1 MIVKKSYR
9 KIIFK
14 KISQRL
20 NKSKFFGKIKITKE
34 VKLFFFFWFLFF
46 IILARLFYL
55 QVVMASYY
63 ENILSSQ
70 HFSES
75 LLKANRWHVF
85 VLDKAGKALKLT
97 ENIDFFNVFVDPK
110 YVNDKAKFI
119 EVLSPIIYKHYCE
132 INTTSKPSK
141 IQCIKNIEKFSQTKI
156 LPEEP
161 EIFYKGSGNIDGT
174 INMQLTGW
182 WLSGI
187 NQYIYNRDPYYTQKS
202 QISSGYM
209 VQFNSAVNL
218 FTTAKALE
226 LIKKKMDEM
235 IVIWYRQKNYLGF
248 FENTV
253 FLDELKALN
262 LPYISIESKYY
273 VYIEPSKVSHIWNAT
288 KAIQKILQKYWYEL
302 GFKDISNVFYAQ
314 ENRYVR
320 LISEANPNIIKLVN
334 DLKLQYFNKIKDWI
348 PLLHGL
354 GTEKIAKRYYP
365 YGEFLSNVLWYVWKN
380 GIAQYG
386 IEEYFDKALKGKD
399 WYIVGRSTPWIGE
412 AWSNDFTVVDVQH
425 WDNVYLTIDP
435 AVQKE
440 VEKIIK
446 AWNEEFRSDSVSAL
460 VLDPYNGK
468 IISSA
473 NYPTFDPN
481 NYNDIYDLQPLAP
494 EDARL
499 LTDLTFTDIPVFYLT
514 GWSVKVAT
522 LTDRTNTNL
531 RKYTSKNVVWPQAF
545 IDKNIAFPYEP
556 GSIFKAITI
565 GVWVDSDEISLY
577 DFYKDEGKVTIWPYT
592 ISNVDENCL
601 WENNFLHAFIFS
613 CNIGMVRIAQKIRK
627 ENFYNYVE
635 KLWFWKMTNVE
646 LAWEDGW
653 FVEDSNTVS
662 VARFFNNSF
671 WQWLL
676 ATPLQMAVAYAAL
689 VNGWYYVK
697 PTIIEK
703 VYKRDTNQFIVN
715 QTKKEF
721 QIFKPTTSDYLKEA
735 LFRTVNNPVIKKFS
749 YIVGYTIGWKSWT
762 SQISFK
768 GKYQKWLWRT
778 NGSFVWIVTKDN
790 LKYVVVVQ
798 VRRPRSNLWWDATAG
813 KVFNQIAKF
822 LINYELIER

>member
-1 MIVKKSYR
+1 
-9 KIIFK
+9 
-14 KISQRL
+14 
-20 NKSKFFGKIKITKE
+20 
-34 VKLFFFFWFLFF
+34 
-46 IILARLFYL
+46 
-55 QVVMASYY
+55 MASYY

-75 LLKANRWHVF
+75 LLKANRGHVF

-235 IVIWYRQKNYLGF
+235 IVIGYRQKNYLGF

-273 VYIEPSKVSHIWNAT
+273 VYIEPSKVSHIGNAT
-288 KAIQKILQKYWYEL
+288 KAIQKILQKYGYEL

-334 DLKLQYFNKIKDWI
+334 DLKLQYFNKIKDGI

-365 YGEFLSNVLWYVWKN
+365 YGEFLSNVL
-380 GIAQYG
+380 
-386 IEEYFDKALKGKD
+386 
-399 WYIVGRSTPWIGE
+399 
-412 AWSNDFTVVDVQH
+412 
-425 WDNVYLTIDP
+425 
-435 AVQKE
+435 
-440 VEKIIK
+440 
-446 AWNEEFRSDSVSAL
+446 
-460 VLDPYNGK
+460 
-468 IISSA
+468 
-473 NYPTFDPN
+473 
-481 NYNDIYDLQPLAP
+481 
-494 EDARL
+494 
-499 LTDLTFTDIPVFYLT
+499 
-514 GWSVKVAT
+514 
-522 LTDRTNTNL
+522 
-531 RKYTSKNVVWPQAF
+531 
-545 IDKNIAFPYEP
+545 
-556 GSIFKAITI
+556 
-565 GVWVDSDEISLY
+565 
-577 DFYKDEGKVTIWPYT
+577 
-592 ISNVDENCL
+592 
-601 WENNFLHAFIFS
+601 
-613 CNIGMVRIAQKIRK
+613 
-627 ENFYNYVE
+627 
-635 KLWFWKMTNVE
+635 
-646 LAWEDGW
+646 
-653 FVEDSNTVS
+653 
-662 VARFFNNSF
+662 
-671 WQWLL
+671 
-676 ATPLQMAVAYAAL
+676 
-689 VNGWYYVK
+689 
-697 PTIIEK
+697 
-703 VYKRDTNQFIVN
+703 
-715 QTKKEF
+715 
-721 QIFKPTTSDYLKEA
+721 
-735 LFRTVNNPVIKKFS
+735 
-749 YIVGYTIGWKSWT
+749 
-762 SQISFK
+762 
-768 GKYQKWLWRT
+768 
-778 NGSFVWIVTKDN
+778 
-790 LKYVVVVQ
+790 
-798 VRRPRSNLWWDATAG
+798 
-813 KVFNQIAKF
+813 
-822 LINYELIER
+822 